1 MNYQAARTNMVE
13 SQVRTNKVTDQGIID
28 ALLRVPREL
37 FVPPPLRGIAYV
49 DEDLDLGSGRHLME
63 PMVLARLLQAAALRA
78 GDRVL
83 VVGCGSGYPV
93 ALAAGLAGKVVGIES
108 VPHHA
113 RRARELIAALKIANA
128 EIVEDALPAGAPGRG
143 PFDAILVS
151 GGVPEV
157 PAALQSQI
165 ADGGRLLTV
174 VKRTMGVGHATL
186 TQRLG
191 EIYSTRVLFDA
202 ATPLLPE
209 FEPQESFVF

>member
-1 MNYQAARTNMVE
+1 MRRQVESRIPMNYQAARTNMVE

-113 RRARELIAALKIANA
+113 RRAREL
-128 EIVEDALPAGAPGRG
+128 
-143 PFDAILVS
+143 
-151 GGVPEV
+151 
-157 PAALQSQI
+157 
-165 ADGGRLLTV
+165 
-174 VKRTMGVGHATL
+174 
-186 TQRLG
+186 
-191 EIYSTRVLFDA
+191 
-202 ATPLLPE
+202 
-209 FEPQESFVF
+209 